1 MEVSSNINLKK
12 KHISNPIQSEVYF
25 NSKDSKVPKK
35 ILKKCSSFPHSAG
48 DYVQAALTLQRAAY
62 RRANGGSRAPSLTED
77 AALRYA
83 EGAAQLPKAF

>member
-1 MEVSSNINLKK
+1 MQVSSNINLKK
-12 KHISNPIQSEVYF
+12 ITCPIPF
-25 NSKDSKVPKK
+25 KKNSSF
-35 ILKKCSSFPHSAG
+35 FPHSAG

-83 EGAAQLPKAF
+83 EGAAQLPKAS